1 MHHSTLIRTSVDE
14 NESQS
19 SFQTASTP
27 SQYVGHSSEINFT
40 KLIIANLQSRTLA
53 AKTPKLTEALM
64 SIHPRRP
71 PAVNTIAND
80 LPSSVIALQLIK
92 SYFIGHHIVSP
103 FLSRKE
109 ILNLYMAVYQSHE
122 TTRTTDNGFTNASQS
137 HQNLFRLNMVYA
149 L

>member
-1 MHHSTLIRTSVDE
+1 MLIQTSLDE

-19 SFQTASTP
+19 SFETASTP

-53 AKTPKLTEALM
+53 AKSPKLTEALM

-71 PAVNTIAND
+71 PAVHAIAND
-80 LPSSVIALQLIK
+80 LPSSVVALQLIK

-109 ILNLYMAVYQSHE
+109 ILNLHMSVYQHSD
-122 TTRTTDNGFTNASQS
+122 TTRTTDNGFKNACQS
-137 HQNLFRLNMVYA
+137 HQNLFRLIWCT